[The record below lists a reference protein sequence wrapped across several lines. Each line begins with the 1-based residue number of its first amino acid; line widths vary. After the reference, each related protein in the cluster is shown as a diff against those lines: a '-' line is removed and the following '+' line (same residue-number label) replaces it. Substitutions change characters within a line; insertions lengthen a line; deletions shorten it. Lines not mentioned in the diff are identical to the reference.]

1 MAQTLLVLGQN
12 APGATSESDLY
23 TVPAATTAAVSSVV
37 ICNRG
42 AETTF
47 RISVSVNGA
56 ATANKDYLY
65 YDTIVPANETYVAT
79 IGITM
84 GDTDKIRVYAGSAN
98 VSFSAFGSEN
108 T

>member
-1 MAQTLLVLGQN
+1 MAQVLSVLGQA
-12 APGATSESDLY
+12 APGATTETDLY
-23 TVPAATTAAVSSVV
+23 TVPSSTTAAVSSVV
-37 ICNRG
+37 VCNRST
-42 AETTF
+42 ETTF

-65 YDTIVPANETYVAT
+65 YDTIVPANESYIAT